1 MGRRCGRRAW
11 RPVRWR
17 EGNRPC
23 NGSSGPPASRAAGSL
38 RSTNRTKPGSSQ
50 QPGCR
55 STTVSAAGDGRARR
69 RAILVDDGSPKRE
82 TRSLRPLLLAGLALG
97 LAPCR
102 SCTTV
107 ASG

>member
-1 MGRRCGRRAW
+1 MDMT
-11 RPVRWR
+11 
-17 EGNRPC
+17 E
-23 NGSSGPPASRAAGSL
+23 SASAFSTARHTATEVEKPWAAGDQVIG
-38 RSTNRTKPGSSQ
+38 TGSSQ